1 MTTQSLFAP
10 AQHLTDSLAALPWG
24 IHLLVAATLLAGLLL
39 WAAGR
44 QVLKPVVILLA
55 CTSASLAGFV
65 LLPVIA
71 PDAGV
76 SPYLGGLGGL
86 ILGALAGLLLYR
98 LALATTFGLTLAAAA
113 GLLAATLIS
122 LPGIRPAAAT
132 DSFPTMA
139 GGGGLGGDEQPVPA
153 TGERT
158 KNPYPDVVN
167 PPAPRAAPARQAT
180 ANQPTAPTPAATA
193 SPSIDAPPKQPST
206 TSSSWSWPTLSL
218 PALSLD
224 SASDLAVRARTFA
237 GALREQASTAW
248 GRFRATDQM
257 IITLAA
263 LLGLFGGGII
273 GLTLPAWSAGV
284 ITALAG
290 AAIWLPCAAWL
301 ASAAHVPGHERL
313 DLPPTGWAIV
323 WAVVALL
330 GVAVQWTGL
339 MGKAGKPAK
348 QTRAPRAG
356 RAAAA

>member
-1 MTTQSLFAP
+1 MNTHAIFEP
-10 AQHLTDSLAALPWG
+10 AQHLTDALAALPSG
-24 IHLLVAATLLAGLLL
+24 IHLLVAASLLAGLLL

-44 QVLKPVVILLA
+44 QMLKPVVVLVA
-55 CTSASLAGFV
+55 CTSASLAGFI

-71 PDAGV
+71 PQAGV
-76 SPYLGGLGGL
+76 SPYVGGLGGL
-86 ILGALAGLLLYR
+86 IVGALAGFLLYR
-98 LALATTFGLTLAAAA
+98 LALATTFGLTLSAAA

-122 LPGIRPAAAT
+122 LPTLRPAAAT
-132 DSFPTMA
+132 DSFPTLA

-158 KNPYPDVVN
+158 KNPYPEVVN
-167 PPAPRAAPARQAT
+167 PPRPRAPSAQRAAAPAPT
-180 ANQPTAPTPAATA
+180 AAPTPAPDTAATA
-193 SPSIDAPPKQPST
+193 QPS
-206 TSSSWSWPTLSL
+206 SSSWSWPSVSLPTLSQG
-218 PALSLD
+218 
-224 SASDLAVRARTFA
+224 SAGDLAARARTFA

-301 ASAAHVPGHERL
+301 ASAARIPGHERL

-339 MGKAGKPAK
+339 MGGSAKATKKP
-348 QTRAPRAG
+348 RAPRGAKP
-356 RAAAA
+356 ATA